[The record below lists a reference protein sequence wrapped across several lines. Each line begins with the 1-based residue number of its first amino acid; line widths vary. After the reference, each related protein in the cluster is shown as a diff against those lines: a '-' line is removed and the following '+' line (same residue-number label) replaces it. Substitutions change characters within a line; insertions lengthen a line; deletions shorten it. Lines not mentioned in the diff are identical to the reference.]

1 MTDTEATDH
10 LEDAHE
16 MLRGASQI
24 LQALA
29 ESPDCVGGGE
39 CLALAGGCDRRR
51 LRPHRCGEGC
61 HRLVRR
67 SYTLATRIF
76 TRLANRDRT
85 PSRSD
90 LPPGLALRETVKP
103 EIPTNIR

>member
-1 MTDTEATDH
+1 MTNTEATDH

-39 CLALAGGCDRRR
+39 CLALAADAIDAA
-51 LRPHRCGEGC
+51 
-61 HRLVRR
+61 
-67 SYTLATRIF
+67 SARID
-76 TRLANRDRT
+76 AAKD
-85 PSRSD
+85 
-90 LPPGLALRETVKP
+90 A
-103 EIPTNIR
+103 IA